1 MEQTSSLNPVP
12 NPQTWRKLVA
22 PYHQP
27 NVRKSVAQ
35 LITSFGG
42 FFVMWVLMYLSL
54 RYVGYW
60 LTLLLAVPT
69 AGFLVRIFIIQHDA
83 GHGSFFKTRR
93 ANDITGYA
101 CGVFTMVAYKY
112 WRRNHALHHAHSADL
127 GERGDGDVWTMT
139 VDEYLAAPRL
149 KRIAYRIFRN
159 PFFLFVIAP
168 PIHFMVMQR
177 LPLSLDESAR
187 NGEGSSVWWNNAAI
201 LALVLVIMSVIGW
214 KAFLLIH
221 LPVAFLAASVGTW
234 LFYVQHQYE
243 DTYWEYKPEWNYTEA
258 ALHGSS
264 YYKLPRIMQWFTGNI
279 GFHHIHHLS
288 PRIPNYY
295 LEQAYKEN
303 PELQNVVQL
312 TIWDSLETAFL
323 TLWDEREKR
332 LVRFRDLKRLR
343 PDAVKA

>member
-1 MEQTSSLNPVP
+1 MEQTSSRNPVP

-27 NVRKSVAQ
+27 DVRKSVAQ

-177 LPLSLDESAR
+177 LL
-187 NGEGSSVWWNNAAI
+187 SVWMRARATASAHRSGGTTPRSGVG
-201 LALVLVIMSVIGW
+201 LGDHVAVIGW

-243 DTYWEYKPEWNYTEA
+243 ETYWEYKPEWNYTEA

-264 YYKLPRIMQWFTGNI
+264 YYSCRVLRWFTGNVRLLHP
-279 GFHHIHHLS
+279 FTS
-288 PRIPNYY
+288 PRIPNYCRAG
-295 LEQAYKEN
+295 LQRKSRT
-303 PELQNVVQL
+303 PERGPTDHLGQ
-312 TIWDSLETAFL
+312 S
-323 TLWDEREKR
+323 
-332 LVRFRDLKRLR
+332 
-343 PDAVKA
+343 PDRS